1 MSLYYQKIN
10 SQLGNI
16 YIVADAKNLRALAL
30 EGNWEDIKKRVGSM
44 VEKNNP
50 ILEQTKEQLDEYFK
64 GERKSFDLPLHFEG
78 TPFEVSAWKALL
90 KIPYGETR
98 SYSQQAQTIGN
109 PKAVRAIGRANGRNF
124 ISIIVPCHR
133 VIGKSGKLTGFASG
147 IGDKE
152 ELLRFEGFS
161 GF

>member
-30 EGNWEDIKKRVGSM
+30 DGNWENIKKRVGSM
-44 VEKNNP
+44 IEKNNS

-64 GERKSFDLPLHFEG
+64 GKRESFDLPLHFEG

-98 SYSQQAQTIGN
+98 SYSQQAKLINN
-109 PKAVRAIGRANGRNF
+109 PKAVRAIGRANGLNF

-147 IGDKE
+147 LEDKE
-152 ELLRFEGFS
+152 FLLKLEGIIF
-161 GF
+161 